1 LSASC
6 LRTGRTIS
14 ASACSYTDKCVHLA
28 LAADHLTHLALA
40 RKPQA
45 LVDFGG
51 RYSELDLLHATHLS
65 CFAQRSGAVFPPKET
80 LRKVLVDQSV
90 IATRRSTQLAC
101 YFWRL
106 LLWPNTGDVQMLNI
120 LRFPPEA
127 QQALL
132 QFAEQQNAAMQAAAA
147 AGLSVVQPPLPHPPA
162 RVPLATDVGNAV
174 GTVVGVTV
182 AGVRLV
188 AHVAYVALTVA
199 GAVIDIT
206 HAADRSHR
214 HHHHHDHRR
223 RRR

>member
-1 LSASC
+1 M
-6 LRTGRTIS
+6 
-14 ASACSYTDKCVHLA
+14 DKCVHLA
-28 LAADHLTHLALA
+28 FAADHLTPLQLA
-40 RKPQA
+40 RQPQA

-51 RYSELDLLHATHLS
+51 RYSELNLLHATHLS
-65 CFAQRSGAVFPPKET
+65 CFAQRSGAVFPPKEN

-106 LLWPNTGDVQMLNI
+106 MQWPNTGDVQMLNI

-132 QFAEQQNAAMQAAAA
+132 QFAEQQNTAMQAAAA

-162 RVPLATDVGNAV
+162 SVPLATDVGNAV
-174 GTVVGVTV
+174 GTVLGVTV

-188 AHVAYVALTVA
+188 ADILSVA
-199 GAVIDIT
+199 GAVIEDIT
-206 HAADRSHR
+206 HDADRTSSHR

-223 RRR
+223 TRRR